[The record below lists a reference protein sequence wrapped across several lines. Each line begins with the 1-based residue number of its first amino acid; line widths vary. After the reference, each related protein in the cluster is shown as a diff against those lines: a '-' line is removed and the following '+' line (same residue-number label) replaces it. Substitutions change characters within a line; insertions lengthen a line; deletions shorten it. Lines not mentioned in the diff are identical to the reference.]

1 MCVKRKEIGGD
12 SIDVFV
18 CICLIMATL
27 RVNPL

>member
-1 MCVKRKEIGGD
+1 MCEEERNRGD